1 MPKRMWLPGSP
12 TTSAPGS
19 RVTGAPSCSAGRAD
33 SCCRRAATS
42 PPSSTRPTTPRRA
55 TRWATGR
62 ARTPRPG
69 REIPNARAARGG
81 RTIPPGSPHDPA
93 RANAPRGPRA
103 AAGSRPGSRLRAPMS
118 SIGEIRSVTGEGGA
132 LRVHIRR
139 AVHGSGVPLVV
150 ANGIGASIELLQPFV
165 DALPADIEVVR
176 FDVPGAGGSPRRSWP
191 YRLPGLAR
199 LLRRALD
206 DLGYDRVDM
215 LGVSWGGGL
224 AQQFAVTRG
233 GRCRRLIL
241 VSTGTGALMLPGSPR
256 VLRLMTTP
264 RRYRDPKY
272 AQRIAGTIY
281 GGGMC

>member
-1 MPKRMWLPGSP
+1 
-12 TTSAPGS
+12 
-19 RVTGAPSCSAGRAD
+19 
-33 SCCRRAATS
+33 
-42 PPSSTRPTTPRRA
+42 
-55 TRWATGR
+55 
-62 ARTPRPG
+62 
-69 REIPNARAARGG
+69 
-81 RTIPPGSPHDPA
+81 
-93 RANAPRGPRA
+93 
-103 AAGSRPGSRLRAPMS
+103 MS

-150 ANGIGASIELLQPFV
+150 ANGIGASIELLQQFV
-165 DALPADIEVVR
+165 NALPADIEVVR

-199 LLRRALD
+199 QLRRALD
-206 DLGYDRVDM
+206 DLGYDQVDM

-241 VSTGTGALMLPGSPR
+241 VSTGTGALMVPGSPR

-281 GGGMC
+281 GGAMRAEPERAARLLGQETNRVVSGTGYWMQMLAVAGWTSLPWLWRIRQPTLILAGDDDPIVPLINARIMATMIPNARLHVYHDGHLALVTDAATLAPLIIDFLSEHG